1 MILRR
6 KEVAPMQPPR
16 MFNLVRDENG
26 ASYLTPTRA
35 TGAAVERYDE
45 FLTRAAVGVAGLNDP
60 MSALICSL
68 VVFDTPYAVD
78 DVLQMTV
85 AALKSDRADP
95 TIYIHW
101 ARNRRLFCKELSVHT
116 RKVLQK
122 IPCSDEIDTSTALA
136 EATTILSNWYPLPKC
151 AKPESLLKWL
161 INDATAWN
169 YFNLP
174 RPLFADLCH
183 ALPIT
188 PLSSDVLVRR
198 LQASRNPAEFSPL
211 PRRTNQY
218 EETLCDAIC
227 SSLFEAKAS
236 TSSAWLVTALLDA
249 LKSKENRNA
258 GPRKSSDRT
267 REAAIRSLSK
277 LSGSLE
283 TADPTAALIFD
294 FTLFMLNRG
303 TARTAKGDVKTI
315 RGYLNDLA
323 KDLHAAITKTGS
335 HPLSLTD
342 EEWHKQ
348 LIALRD
354 TVPTATRSKSI
365 AALNK
370 YLQSQL
376 GIEAYLPDYRTVEQ
390 RAVHANLVWP
400 NELRASFDFIQT
412 HEPDERLQQQLAVI
426 LWIGD
431 RTPIRIGEVSLLR
444 IQNIRFMDVEGTR
457 HVQLEIA
464 PRHGHH
470 EGKSPAARRIIP
482 LGTEESC
489 GILLNWLKRREKTEC
504 AHREHFLFG
513 DPHVEGGL
521 YRFGRSILSLNRA
534 LKWATGDTSVSFHTL
549 RHSVVTRLI
558 NQAFEITD
566 SNQATARLQEIAQ
579 IVGHES
585 VETTLICY
593 FHTPHSVLRKA
604 IDRKLATRFRCLV
617 GPPQIAVAPVAPE
630 LEPHNIDPSEQS
642 HGQSPNVLK
651 PTAATERQGVEL
663 IRKVLMDICSGLPP
677 TAITSRCG
685 ISMST
690 LTNQVTCAL
699 DITGGLLCRQKASAW
714 DSQCDSLEVKM
725 KLTQQRLV
733 ALGFNFNQPKL
744 SVHQLIWSGLKKLN
758 AASMT
763 EVGLS
768 WLRSFKG
775 GAISLDKPSDCHS
788 LVKFMRQ
795 AGVPAEHF
803 IVRGAPTPTEHAQ
816 ESGTPPQFQNLMHT
830 LFDHERSFEGVGK
843 RGGRATWYLLV
854 CRRPVFQGQK
864 APPAA
869 CRMSEVHS
877 AFLVGAISAFL
888 QKKQG

>member
-1 MILRR
+1 M
-6 KEVAPMQPPR
+6 
-16 MFNLVRDENG
+16 
-26 ASYLTPTRA
+26 
-35 TGAAVERYDE
+35 
-45 FLTRAAVGVAGLNDP
+45 NDP
-60 MSALICSL
+60 ISALICSL
-68 VVFDTPYAVD
+68 TVFDTPHAVED
-78 DVLQMTV
+78 ILQMTV

-116 RKVLQK
+116 HKVLQR

-151 AKPESLLKWL
+151 ATPESLLKWL

-183 ALPIT
+183 EQPIT
-188 PLSSDVLVRR
+188 PLSSDVLARR
-198 LQASRNPAEFSPL
+198 LQASRNPAEFSPS
-211 PRRTNQY
+211 PRRTDQN

-227 SSLFEAKAS
+227 SSLFEAKVS
-236 TSSAWLVTALLDA
+236 SSSAWLITALLDA
-249 LKSKENRNA
+249 LKSKENRDA
-258 GPRKSSDRT
+258 GPRKSSDRS

-303 TARTAKGDVKTI
+303 TARTAKGNVDLI
-315 RGYLNDLA
+315 RSYLKDLA
-323 KDLHAAITKTGS
+323 KDLHAAITKTGC

-342 EEWHKQ
+342 EAWHNQ
-348 LIALRD
+348 LIALRNV
-354 TVPTATRSKSI
+354 VPTATRSKSI

-376 GIEAYLPDYRTVEQ
+376 GIEAYLPDHGTVEQ
-390 RAVHANLVWP
+390 RAVHANVVWP
-400 NELRASFDFIQT
+400 NELCASFEFIKT
-412 HEPDERLQQQLAVI
+412 HEPDERLQEQLAVI

-431 RTPIRIGEVSLLR
+431 RAPIRIGEISLLQ
-444 IQNIRFMDVEGTR
+444 ILNIRFMDVHGTR

-464 PRHGHH
+464 PRRGLH
-470 EGKSPAARRIIP
+470 EGKSTAARRIIP

-489 GILLNWLKRREKTEC
+489 GILLNWLKRREKTEY

-513 DPHVEGGL
+513 DPHDEQRL
-521 YRFGRSILSLNRA
+521 YRFGRSIRSLNQT

-549 RHSVVTRLI
+549 RHSVVTRMI

-566 SNQATARLQEIAQ
+566 SNQATARLQEIAF
-579 IVGHES
+579 IAGHKS
-585 VETTLICY
+585 VATTLICY
-593 FHTPHSVLRKA
+593 FHTPHTALRKA
-604 IDRKLATRFRCLV
+604 VDRKLAAKFPCLI
-617 GPPQIAVAPVAPE
+617 GPPQIAVAPVATGPE
-630 LEPHNIDPSEQS
+630 PRNIDTSEQS

-651 PTAATERQGVEL
+651 STTARQRHEVTL
-663 IRKVLMDICSGLPP
+663 IRKVLMDICSDLPP

-690 LTNQVTCAL
+690 LTAHVECAL
-699 DITGGLLCRQKASAW
+699 DITGGLLGTKKASVW
-714 DSQCDSLEVKM
+714 DSQYDSLEVKV

-733 ALGFNFNQPKL
+733 ELGFNFNQPKL
-744 SVHQLIWSGLKKLN
+744 SVHQSIWSGLKKLN
-758 AASMT
+758 ADSLK

-775 GAISLDKPSDCHS
+775 GAISLDKPSDCDPII
-788 LVKFMRQ
+788 KFMRQ

-803 IVRGAPTPTEHAQ
+803 LVRGASTPAEHAQ
-816 ESGTPPQFQNLMHT
+816 EGGTHLQIQNLTHT
-830 LFDHERSFEGVGK
+830 LFDHERSLESVGK
-843 RGGRATWYLLV
+843 RGGRASRYLIV
-854 CRRPVFQGQK
+854 CRRPVFHGQK
-864 APPAA
+864 TPSAA
-869 CRMSEVHS
+869 CRMTEVHS
-877 AFLVGAISAFL
+877 AFLVGAMSAFL